1 MMDEVNNMSENGRSV
16 RESAAAA
23 KADSRA
29 LQTLSEE
36 TRNGALAR
44 IADAL
49 SAREEEIVKANEKDL
64 AAAQA
69 ASLPGPIVKR
79 LAFSGKKL
87 ADSVL
92 GLSEMIGLADPLGR
106 VLLKR
111 ELDADLILTRVTCPI
126 GVIGVIFESRPD
138 ALVQIAALCLKS
150 GNAAILKGGSEAANS
165 NRLLY
170 EIIHGAG
177 TAAGQPGGFL
187 TLLESRQETGKL
199 LSCHEF
205 VDLIIPRGSNE
216 FVRYIMDHS
225 EIPVMGH
232 ADGIC
237 HVYVDKA
244 ADVDKAVKIIRDSKV
259 QYVAVCNAVE
269 TLLVHSDIASALM
282 PSLMKELAENKVEV
296 RGDGRSMALHRDVR
310 PATEEDFRTEYL
322 DYIVSMKIVDDSAEA
337 IEHINAYGSH
347 HTDAIVTEDDAA
359 AAAFMAGVDSAGVYR
374 NCSTRFADGFRYG
387 FGAEVGVGTGKLHA
401 RGPVGLDGL
410 VTYKYLLSGNGNI
423 VADYAEGIR
432 SFHFK
437 DLPAE

>member
-1 MMDEVNNMSENGRSV
+1 MAETVKSA
-16 RESAAAA
+16 REAAAAA
-23 KADSRA
+23 KADSRVLA
-29 LQTLSEE
+29 TLSEE
-36 TRNGALAR
+36 VRNGALAK

-49 SAREEEIVKANEKDL
+49 LANEAEIVKANEKDL
-64 AAAQA
+64 EAAQA
-69 ASLPGPIVKR
+69 AGLPGPIVKR
-79 LAFSGKKL
+79 LAFNEKKL
-87 ADSVL
+87 EDAVL
-92 GLSEMIGLADPLGR
+92 GLREMIGLADPLRR
-106 VLLKR
+106 VLLRR
-111 ELDADLILTRVTCPI
+111 ELDSDLVLTQVTCPI

-150 GNAAILKGGSEAANS
+150 GNAAILKGGSEAANT

-170 EIIHGAG
+170 EIIYGAG
-177 TAAGQPGGFL
+177 TAAGLPGGFL
-187 TLLESRQETGKL
+187 TLLESRSEISEL
-199 LSCHEF
+199 LSCHEY

-244 ADVDKAVKIIRDSKV
+244 ADIGKAVRIIRDSKV

-269 TLLVHSDIASALM
+269 TLLVHKDAAPALM
-282 PSLMKELAENKVEV
+282 PALMKELSECNVEV
-296 RGDGRSMALHRDVR
+296 RGDRRSMALHRDVR

-322 DYIVSMKIVDDSAEA
+322 DYIVSMKIVDDEAEA
-337 IEHINAYGSH
+337 IAHINAYGSH
-347 HTDAIVTEDDAA
+347 HTDAIVTEDDEAA
-359 AAAFMAGVDSAGVYR
+359 EEFMAGVDSAGVYR

-410 VTYKYLLSGNGNI
+410 VTYKYLLSGDCSL
-423 VADYAEGIR
+423 VADYAEGRR
-432 SFHFK
+432 SFRFK
-437 DLPAE
+437 DLPV